1 MYFEQHKTNIGIV
14 AVLRPGMSG
23 DVASHTVSS
32 QTSCAP
38 PQAGPTSTVQQMSG
52 HVIPHPG
59 CTTAKGQPL
68 RRTCGDAAWPS
79 PPVAVIDVNLFL
91 RFYNFPLQT
100 NQAKVS

>member
-1 MYFEQHKTNIGIV
+1 MLYPTQ
-14 AVLRPGMSG
+14 AV
-23 DVASHTVSS
+23 
-32 QTSCAP
+32 Q
-38 PQAGPTSTVQQMSG
+38 
-52 HVIPHPG
+52 